1 MHLRNG
7 PHGYGVV
14 AKVLHWLTVLLLLV
28 QVPLGFSMDWDD
40 SGKHSSKG
48 SGHDFARELARADD
62 AEEWREVREDMR
74 EERAEQED
82 ADSLV
87 PFHVAFGLTIL
98 LVGLTRIGW
107 RLATPLPPWAEQ
119 LTPRD
124 RVLATWTE
132 RALLTSLLLMPATGL
147 ALIRSGDDDLLPLH
161 LASHALLYAAVALHV
176 GLVLRRR
183 TLRRMLA

>member
-7 PHGYGVV
+7 PLGYGLV

-28 QVPLGFSMDWDD
+28 QVPLGFTLDWDD
-40 SGKHSSKG
+40 

-62 AEEWREVREDMR
+62 ADERREVLEDMR
-74 EERAEQED
+74 EDRAERED
-82 ADSLV
+82 EGILV
-87 PFHVAFGLTIL
+87 PVHVALGLTIL
-98 LVGLTRIGW
+98 LVGLARVGW

-119 LTPRD
+119 LSSRD
-124 RVLATWTE
+124 KALATWTE
-132 RALLTSLLLMPATGL
+132 RALLAALVLMPVTGL
-147 ALIRSGDDDLLPLH
+147 ALLRSGDDDLLALH
-161 LASHALLYAAVALHV
+161 LASHALLYLAVVLHV